1 MSNLYVY
8 KQVEA
13 TVPLLGLLAVAF
25 RVQAF
30 MTTTFCLMANVNLQT
45 TSLPWSRPSPVK
57 RRHFGS
63 LLWSALDQAAFLI
76 AYILA
81 CKRHASRLALLP
93 P

>member
-8 KQVEA
+8 RQVEA
-13 TVPLLGLLAVAF
+13 RVPLLGLLAVAF
-25 RVQAF
+25 KVQAF
-30 MTTTFCLMANVNLQT
+30 MTTTFCLLVNVNRQT
-45 TSLPWSRPSPVK
+45 TSLLWSRPSPVK
-57 RRHFGS
+57 SRHFGS
-63 LLWSALDQAAFLI
+63 LLGSALDQAAFLI

>member
-1 MSNLYVY
+1 M
-8 KQVEA
+8 EA
-13 TVPLLGLLAVAF
+13 RVPLLRLLAVAF

-30 MTTTFCLMANVNLQT
+30 LTRTFCLMVNVSLQT
-45 TSLPWSRPSPVK
+45 TSLLWSRPSPVK
-57 RRHFGS
+57 SRQFGS
-63 LLWSALDQAAFLI
+63 LLGSALDQAAFLI